1 MYMERVLNAP
11 PKDVEKGDLK
21 ALGIPDNEQNQK
33 MLVAVGLLNRAKL
46 LGDVKAFEK
55 IQELTDDQTNALLEL
70 KKQELELKKRE
81 LELKERE
88 LELKLNQGMGE
99 DKVTIVYDIANGKS
113 N

>member
-1 MYMERVLNAP
+1 MPTADDDIVALQL
-11 PKDVEKGDLK
+11 VK
-21 ALGIPDNEQNQK
+21 AGIPKEKITQK
-33 MLVAVGLLNRAKL
+33 DCVVLGVVNRAKMI
-46 LGDVKAFEK
+46 GDVKAFEK